1 MLPSCARAPTRIV
14 WVVGEMALLFRK
26 ASAVARETPILFI
39 SRPRFIRRSSVGLL
53 SRNTSVSDAG
63 PIGGRERRA
72 ADRGHPEVHG
82 EFSQKRRPG
91 DLVQL
96 FLEDFVR
103 TVGVDPELDGEVAFG
118 FGESGHVLDGVA
130 FRRSGLAA
138 SRGFLHGLSR
148 LIEEAPNA
156 LRNAGDRGYGIGDQ
170 IPGDIERDF
179 SRLLRGL
186 RELLG

>member
-26 ASAVARETPILFI
+26 ASAVARETPILFV

-53 SRNTSVSDAG
+53 SRNVSV
-63 PIGGRERRA
+63 RVLVQLA
-72 ADRGHPEVHG
+72 AESAAPPTAAIPEVHG
-82 EFSQKRRPG
+82 ELSQKRRPG

-103 TVGVDPELDGEVAFG
+103 TVGIDPELDGEVAFG
-118 FGESGHVLDGVA
+118 FGESGHVLHRVA

-138 SRGFLHGLSR
+138 LRGFLYGLSR

-156 LRNAGDRGYGIGDQ
+156 FR
-170 IPGDIERDF
+170 
-179 SRLLRGL
+179 
-186 RELLG
+186 